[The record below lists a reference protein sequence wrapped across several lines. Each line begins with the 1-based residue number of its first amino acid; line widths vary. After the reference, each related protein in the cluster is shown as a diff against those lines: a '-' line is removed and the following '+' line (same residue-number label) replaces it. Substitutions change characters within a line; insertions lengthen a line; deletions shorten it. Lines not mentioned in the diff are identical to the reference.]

1 MNKICTS
8 LEQSKKLI
16 ELGIDVET
24 ADMYYTS
31 EHSTPSIMTGAKSDY
46 SSYIPAWSLSTLLK
60 LIKSEIYGENIYG
73 DTITYKVNFRKY
85 KLTDDVDLYQIAYGS
100 IKFDVDGQ
108 HSFKD
113 MVNTGQ
119 KEDPI
124 DAAFQ
129 MVVWL
134 KENGKI

>member
-8 LEQSKKLI
+8 LEQSQKLI

-46 SSYIPAWSLSTLLK
+46 SSYIPAWSLAVLLDI
-60 LIKSEIYGENIYG
+60 LPNDEVTTTTVTRGGWNSESA
-73 DTITYKVNFRKY
+73 KY
-85 KLTDDVDLYQIAYGS
+85 LDIWFADYETEKHDNDFSLSA
-100 IKFDVDGQ
+100 
-108 HSFKD
+108 
-113 MVNTGQ
+113 NN
-119 KEDPI
+119 PI
-124 DAAFQ
+124 DAAFE
-129 MVVWL
+129 MVCWL

>member
-8 LEQSKKLI
+8 LEQSQKLI

-46 SSYIPAWSLSTLLK
+46 SSYVPAWSLAALLDILPNDEVTTTIVTRGGWNSESAKYLDIWFADYETEKHDNDFTL
-60 LIKSEIYGENIYG
+60 SE
-73 DTITYKVNFRKY
+73 DTP
-85 KLTDDVDLYQIAYGS
+85 L
-100 IKFDVDGQ
+100 
-108 HSFKD
+108 
-113 MVNTGQ
+113 
-119 KEDPI
+119 
-124 DAAFQ
+124 DAAFE

-134 KENGKI
+134 KENGKL